1 MEIVIGKYAGF
12 CPGVMRAVNTVYRLL
27 EEENAGKI
35 STLGM
40 LIHNRTVTEE
50 LADRGVQAI
59 DVKDVESCY
68 EKALAGEKQT
78 VVLRAHGVQR
88 ALLEDLLQK
97 QESCPFFEVVDC
109 TCSYVKKIHRIV
121 TENTIPDGRLIVFGA
136 PEHPEVQGICSYAKG
151 DVVIVESAEELK
163 RQNLDEKPT
172 IMVSQTTQKLFEWE
186 KCQKVFKNLC
196 TNSKIFDTICSV
208 TENRQKEAVELC
220 KECDGVL
227 VIGSRESSN
236 TMKLYDIALKNAGWA
251 YLAEG
256 LSDLPAVP
264 SSVHKLGIT
273 AGASTPDRI
282 IEEVHKNMNEIIENF
297 EELLNESFKTL
308 NTGDTVTGVI
318 TSVSNAELTVDVGAK
333 VTGVIPYDEVAEDS
347 GVDLTKAYKVGD
359 TVVARAI
366 RVSDVEGMAVLSVKQ
381 AERSNSF
388 RKIVEAYE
396 ANEILTGKV
405 TDVVKGGVVVTC
417 KYNRVFIP
425 AGQSGVP
432 KDGDL
437 NTLKGKTV
445 RFKIIDLDTEKNRAV
460 GSIRVVEKEER
471 KAQLEEFWA
480 TIEEGKSYTGTVKS
494 LTSFGAFVDLG
505 GIDGMVHTT
514 ELSWAKIK
522 HPSEV
527 VSVGQSITVYVKS
540 FDKEKKRISL
550 GYKKA
555 EDDPWAQFTGRYAV
569 GDVASVKIV
578 SFMTFGAFAEVLP
591 GADGLIHISQIADK
605 RVEKPADEL
614 QIGQVVDAKI
624 VGIDE
629 EKKKISLS
637 IRALIAPES
646 VEAPAEEAEATDA
659 E

>member
-1 MEIVIGKYAGF
+1 MKIVIGKYAGF
-12 CPGVMRAVNTVYRLL
+12 CPGVMRAVSTVYKLL
-27 EEENAGKI
+27 EEQSAGEI

-40 LIHNRTVTEE
+40 LIHNRTVTAE
-50 LADRGVQAI
+50 LAQKGVAVIDRADLEEVFRR
-59 DVKDVESCY
+59 
-68 EKALAGEKQT
+68 ALAGKKQT
-78 VVLRAHGVQR
+78 VVLRAHGVTK
-88 ALLEDLLQK
+88 DLLDQLK
-97 QESCPFFEVVDC
+97 EMQSRCPLFEVVDC
-109 TCSYVKKIHRIV
+109 TCPYVRKIHHIV
-121 TENTIPDGRLIVFGA
+121 TENTTPEHTLVVFGSRV
-136 PEHPEVQGICSYAKG
+136 HPEVQGICSYARG
-151 DVVIVESAEELK
+151 EVLVVESAEELK
-163 RQNLDEKPT
+163 NQKLENKT
-172 IMVSQTTQKLFEWE
+172 IIMVSQTTQKLFEWE

-196 TNSKIFDTICSV
+196 TNAKIFDTICSV
-208 TENRQKEAVELC
+208 TENRQKEAVQLC
-220 KECDGVL
+220 KECDAML
-227 VIGSRESSN
+227 IIGSKESSN
-236 TMKLYDIALKNAGWA
+236 TMKLYDIAVNSAPRA
-251 YLAEG
+251 YLAEDA
-256 LSDLPAVP
+256 SSLPQIP
-264 SSVHKLGIT
+264 LEVHKLGIT

-282 IEEVHKNMNEIIENF
+282 IEEVHKKMNEILENENF
-297 EELLNESFKTL
+297 EELLNESFRTL

-318 TSVSNAELTVDVGAK
+318 TSVSAAELTVDLGAK

-347 GVDLTKAYKVGD
+347 SVDLTKVYKVGD
-359 TVVARAI
+359 TVVARAT

-381 AERSNSF
+381 AERTNSF
-388 RKIVEAYE
+388 RKIADAAEAG
-396 ANEILTGKV
+396 EILSGKV
-405 TDVVKGGVVVTC
+405 TDVVKGGLVVSC

-445 RFKIIDLDTEKNRAV
+445 RFKIIDMDPEKSRAV
-460 GSIRVVEKEER
+460 GSIRVVEREER
-471 KAQLEEFWA
+471 KAKLEEFWA

-514 ELSWAKIK
+514 ELTWAKIK

-527 VSVGQSITVYVKS
+527 VSVGQTITVYVKS
-540 FDKEKKRISL
+540 FDREKKRISL

-555 EDDPWAQFTGRYAV
+555 EDDPWVQFTTKYAV
-569 GDVASVKIV
+569 GDVAPVKIV
-578 SFMTFGAFAEVLP
+578 SFMSFGAFAEVLP

-637 IRALIAPES
+637 IRALLAPES
-646 VEAPAEEAEATDA
+646 VEPASEDA

>member
-50 LADRGVQAI
+50 LTDRGVKVI

-78 VVLRAHGVQR
+78 VVLRAHGVQK

-347 GVDLTKAYKVGD
+347 GVDLTKTYKVGD

-555 EDDPWAQFTGRYAV
+555 EDDPWAQFTSRYAV

-591 GADGLIHISQIADK
+591 GADGLIHISQIAD
-605 RVEKPADEL
+605 RRIEKPEDVLTE
-614 QIGQVVDAKI
+614 GQMVEAKI
-624 VGIDE
+624 TAVDE

-637 IRALIAPES
+637 IRALLAPAAEEGE
-646 VEAPAEEAEATDA
+646 EAPVEE
-659 E
+659 